1 LTLYEIVVDII
12 VLVEYAAIIFMV
24 QVKGKA
30 FPLQALGVP
39 GG

>member
-1 LTLYEIVVDII
+1 MMTEVTFI
-12 VLVEYAAIIFMV
+12 AAKISYTFRE
-24 QVKGKA
+24 KA